1 MIKNYTVRDIAE
13 ELSVSKPTVSKAI
26 TELNL
31 RLEKVGNRF
40 VLSEEQFVLIKSQIT
55 KKSESEISEKMQ
67 ISQNDESQKS
77 EKMQI
82 TQNDESQKSENE
94 LPKSQ
99 NQMQISQIE
108 TLKSEIESLKS
119 TISFLEG
126 QITFHQQQL
135 VEKDQQ
141 NNSQLAEKDKQIA
154 VLHEQNKSLTDAL
167 VAAQTLHAA
176 TIQTVALE
184 DKSAVPERKGF
195 FRKIFRK

>member
-67 ISQNDESQKS
+67 I
-77 EKMQI
+77 
-82 TQNDESQKSENE
+82 TQNDESQ
-94 LPKSQ
+94 KSQ

-154 VLHEQNKSLTDAL
+154 ALHEQNKSLTDAL